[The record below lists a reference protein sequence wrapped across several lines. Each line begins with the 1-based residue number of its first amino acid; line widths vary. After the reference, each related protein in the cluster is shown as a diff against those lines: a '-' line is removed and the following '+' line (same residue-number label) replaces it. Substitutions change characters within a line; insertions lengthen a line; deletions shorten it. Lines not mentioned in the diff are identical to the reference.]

1 MYTKNTKIVC
11 TLGPSS
17 NSVSEITKLAQAGMN
32 VARLNFSHGEY
43 KTHQELIDNI
53 HKVEK
58 ITGKRIGILQDLQ
71 GPKIRLGELPHEG
84 ITVKKGDIFVLTSK
98 KIRPKNS
105 QRNNNKKHKN
115 FSQPALIPI
124 QFKTFTKGLKKNH
137 IILFNDGL
145 IETEVLQII
154 NKENVK
160 LLVKCGGLLKNHAG
174 VHLPNNTGQ
183 IKTITDK
190 DKKDLQF
197 GLKNNVDYIALSF
210 VKSAKDIEDLRK
222 LIKKSGK
229 DTKTIA
235 KIELKLAVE
244 NLEAI
249 TKTAD
254 GIMVARGDLG
264 IDIPAEQVPIAQ
276 KRIIALANSYAKPV
290 ITATE
295 VLLSMVTSP
304 RATRAEI
311 SDTANAVYDR
321 TDAIMLSNES
331 AVGKYPA
338 RAAATLSKVAS
349 TVEKELQKYSELKN
363 TLLIHNRKFCNP
375 HCQSATELSRDTK
388 ANFIAVYTSDG
399 FTAREIARHRPS
411 IPIITICEKEETAR
425 ELTLVWGLNII
436 LTKKLN
442 KENKV
447 EQIVHLLKTQKIIK
461 KRDKIVILANAS
473 KKEKIISNIT
483 I

>member
-1 MYTKNTKIVC
+1 MHIKNTKIVC

-17 NSVSEITKLAQAGMN
+17 NSVSEITKLVQAGMN

-71 GPKIRLGELPHEG
+71 GPKIRLGELPPEG
-84 ITVKKGDIFVLTSK
+84 IAIKKGDTFILTGKKVNFKTKSK
-98 KIRPKNS
+98 NL
-105 QRNNNKKHKN
+105 Q
-115 FSQPALIPI
+115 IPI
-124 QFKTFTKGLKKNH
+124 QFKLFTKDLKKNDP
-137 IILFNDGL
+137 ILINDGI
-145 IETEVLQII
+145 IETQVVQII
-154 NKENVK
+154 DRENVK
-160 LLVKCGGLLKNHAG
+160 CFVKYGGVLKNHAG
-174 VHLPNNTGQ
+174 VHLPAITES
-183 IKTITDK
+183 IETITEK

-197 GLKNNVDYIALSF
+197 GLKNNVDYVALSF
-210 VKSAKDIEDLRK
+210 VKSARDIEDLRK
-222 LIKKSGK
+222 LIKKAK
-229 DTKTIA
+229 KETKIIA

-249 TKTAD
+249 IKTVD
-254 GIMVARGDLG
+254 GAMVARGDLG
-264 IDIPAEQVPIAQ
+264 IDIPAEQVPIIQ
-276 KRIIALANSYAKPV
+276 KRIIALSNRYAKPV

-311 SDTANAVYDR
+311 SDAANAVYDR

-338 RAAATLSKVAS
+338 RAAATLSKVAG

-363 TLLIHNRKFCNP
+363 NFPIHNREFCNP
-375 HCQSATELSRDTK
+375 HCLNATELSRDTK
-388 ANFIAVYTSDG
+388 ANFIVVYTSNG

-442 KENKV
+442 KENKI
-447 EQIVHLLKTQKIIK
+447 EQIVHLLKTRKIVK

-473 KKEKIISNIT
+473 KKEKIISNVT

>member
-17 NSVSEITKLAQAGMN
+17 NSVSEITKLVQAGMN

-58 ITGKRIGILQDLQ
+58 LFGKRIGILQDLQ
-71 GPKIRLGELPHEG
+71 GPKIRLGNLPPEG
-84 ITVKKGDIFVLTSK
+84 ITIKKGDTFILTSAKNKTK
-98 KIRPKNS
+98 KSAPS
-105 QRNNNKKHKN
+105 SH
-115 FSQPALIPI
+115 LPI
-124 QFKTFTKGLKKNH
+124 QFKPFSKGLKKGGA
-137 IILFNDGL
+137 ILFNDGL
-145 IETEVLQII
+145 IESEVLQVI

-160 LLVKCGGLLKNHAG
+160 LLVKCGGLLRSHAG
-174 VHLPNNTGQ
+174 VHLPSNTGQ
-183 IKTITDK
+183 IETITEK

-197 GLKNNVDYIALSF
+197 GLKNNVDYVALSF
-210 VKSAKDIEDLRK
+210 VKSAQDIEDLRK
-222 LIKKSGK
+222 LIKKAK
-229 DTKTIA
+229 KKTKIIA

-249 TKTAD
+249 IKTVD
-254 GIMVARGDLG
+254 GVMVARGDLG
-264 IDIPAEQVPIAQ
+264 IDIPAEQVPIVQ
-276 KRIIALANSYAKPV
+276 KRIIALSNRYAKPV

-311 SDTANAVYDR
+311 SDAANAVYDR

-338 RAAATLSKVAS
+338 KAAATLSKVAG
-349 TVEKELQKYSELKN
+349 TVEKELQKYDELKN
-363 TLLIHNRKFCNP
+363 GLFIHNRKFFNP
-375 HCQSATELSRDTK
+375 HCLNATELSQDTK
-388 ANFIAVYTSDG
+388 ADYIVIYTSEG
-399 FTAREIARHRPS
+399 YTARQIARHRPS

-436 LTKKLN
+436 LTKKLAH
-442 KENKV
+442 ENKV
-447 EQIVHLLKTQKIIK
+447 EQIIHLLKTQKIVK

-473 KKEKIISNIT
+473 KKEKIISNVT